1 MKIRP
6 DIINRENSSSHR
18 LTPGRIYSGQV
29 KSVDPT
35 GKVSVFIGEL
45 GCLYGDIVPLNTTP
59 NTKYVVGDIVKCMFT
74 DEFFT
79 DIVIL
84 GSARIGTDRYPTMA
98 QYTEIVSDLSEITTF
113 IDSGGAQGPQGPQGA
128 TGAEGGTTT
137 LTTKGDILTRTASAV
152 TRLGVG
158 AENFVLMAR
167 SGQEEGIQWAS
178 VPSSPM
184 RSGRW
189 HGVFGRGAGA
199 GFQSVNGRVG
209 LQAMYLSRQRT
220 LDAVA
225 VRIGTS
231 GTGSTGSVCR
241 IGLWA
246 SDMDGW
252 PGDLVQDF
260 GTVDTTVAT
269 GTVLQISSI
278 NLTIGPG
285 QYFIGAATQGTP
297 ATLPFMVGVDIVG
310 AAGVGGQA
318 LQFGSTGTNAATT
331 DFDSL
336 AFFLLTGAN
345 GAFGSASS
353 ASPNTIPPIKVI
365 WRFSA

>member
-6 DIINRENSSSHR
+6 DIINRENASSHK

-29 KSVDPT
+29 KAVDAS

-45 GCLYGDIVPLNTTP
+45 GCSYGDIVPLNTTP
-59 NTKYVVGDIVKCMFT
+59 NTKCAVGDIVKCVFT

-98 QYTEIVSDLSEITTF
+98 QYTEIVSDVSEIMTF
-113 IDSGGAQGPQGPQGA
+113 IDSGGAQGPQGA
-128 TGAEGGTTT
+128 AGAEGGTTT
-137 LTTKGDILTRTASAV
+137 LTTKGDILTRTSSTVA
-152 TRLGVG
+152 RLGVG

-167 SGQEEGIQWAS
+167 PGQAEGIQWTS
-178 VPSSPM
+178 VPSAPM

-209 LQAMYLSRQRT
+209 LQAMYLARQRT

-246 SDMDGW
+246 SDADGW
-252 PGDLVQDF
+252 PSDLVQDF
-260 GTVDTTVAT
+260 GSVDTTVAT

-278 NLTIGPG
+278 NLPIGPG

-297 ATLPFMVGVDIVG
+297 ATLPFMVGVDVVG

-318 LQFGSTGTNAATT
+318 LQFGSTGANAATT

-336 AFFLLTGAN
+336 AFFLLTGAT
-345 GAFGSASS
+345 GAFGSASG